1 VEKIIHKILEESIR
15 IKKDFIEKNI
25 SKIIFLAKK
34 IADAFSNGRKLL
46 ICGNG
51 GSAADSQHIAA
62 EFINRFRIERRPLPA
77 IALTTDTS
85 VITSIANDYSF
96 DRIFSKQIEAIG
108 KTGDILLAI
117 STSGESENVIQAVLS
132 AKKMGI
138 YTSAFTGKDGGRL
151 LKIADLSLKV
161 ESSETERIQEVH
173 IMTAH
178 IICHLVEVLLF
189 EER

>member
-1 VEKIIHKILEESIR
+1 MEKIIHKILEESIR